1 MPTFSEADI
10 RAGASAQ
17 SYSRGVSYQ
26 RDGAVLA
33 LAQRD
38 NVITAE
44 VTGSDYDPYDV
55 EIHLDA
61 TGAIHS
67 AGCSC
72 PYEQGGYC
80 KHIVAVLLAVLEN
93 SEDIAVHPGVASLLA
108 GLGEAE
114 LRQLILNVAQDEPGF
129 ADAIE
134 RGVSLL
140 RKTGEGT
147 VAPTGSAPAPA
158 VDVAAV
164 RRDLRRSFRLATQRG
179 DGGHH
184 HGYYDYDEGEYIDA
198 DDILQPHLAAARAFL
213 AGGHPAAAAELL
225 AAAIDEWGEC
235 VTDLEEW
242 VYEASEDSIEQAASS
257 VDFLLA
263 ECLLSQPL
271 SPAERRGWE
280 ERLGAW
286 AEDAMQLAI
295 TELALETWWD
305 DPWLQAALQG
315 QIFEPVDATAA
326 DDLAEEIEDDSEEED
341 KEDLEDDEQN
351 DVQVLTPVW
360 LSILERAGRTQEYLN
375 LALAADETVPY
386 LLKLVAIGAV
396 EQAVAVALARP
407 LDAAASLNVAKALAQ
422 QQRRPE
428 ALAVAAHGLA
438 APSTYAT
445 GELAAWLAPLA
456 EHAGE
461 HELAL
466 RAARIAFL
474 NRLTLADYQVV
485 ARVAGPSWPAVKGE
499 LLAALKIAHS
509 YQAMDIY
516 LYEQMLPEAIALVD
530 NRSYYGDVAPVVAAT
545 GGDYPD
551 WAIRQC
557 KRHAEPI
564 MNGGKAAAY
573 ADAAAW
579 LRRAREIYAQHGRL
593 AEWDPYLEGLLAT
606 HGRKYKL
613 VPLLRVLE

>member
-1 MPTFSEADI
+1 MPNFSEADI

-17 SYSRGVSYQ
+17 SYSRGVSYH

-33 LAQRD
+33 VAQRD

-44 VTGSDYDPYDV
+44 VTGSDYEPYDV

-93 SEDIAVHPGVASLLA
+93 SEDIAVHPSVASLLA

-114 LRQLILNVAQDEPGF
+114 LRQLIVNVAQDEPGF

-134 RGVSLL
+134 REVNLL
-140 RKTGEGT
+140 RNTREGAVT
-147 VAPTGSAPAPA
+147 PAGGVPAPV
-158 VDVAAV
+158 VDLAAV
-164 RRDLRRSFRLATQRG
+164 RRDLRRSFRLATQ
-179 DGGHH
+179 GGGRDHH
-184 HGYYDYDEGEYIDA
+184 HDYYDYDEGGYIDA
-198 DDILQPHLAAARAFL
+198 DAMLQPHLTAARLFL

-225 AAAIDEWGEC
+225 AATIDEWGEC

-242 VYEASEDSIEQAASS
+242 VYEASEDSIDGAVTS

-280 ERLGAW
+280 ERLDAW
-286 AEDAMQLAI
+286 AEDAMELAI
-295 TELALETWWD
+295 TELALAAWWD

-315 QIFEPVDATAA
+315 QIFEPMDATAA
-326 DDLAEEIEDDSEEED
+326 NDLAEEIEEDAAEDFDEDFEEDEEDFEEDSEE
-341 KEDLEDDEQN
+341 DEQY
-351 DVQVLTPVW
+351 DVQTLTPVW
-360 LSILERAGRTQEYLN
+360 LSILEREGRTQEYLN
-375 LALAADETVPY
+375 LALAAGETVPY

-396 EQAVAVALARP
+396 EQAVAVALAGP
-407 LDAAASLNVAKALAQ
+407 LSAAASLSVAKALAE

-438 APSTYAT
+438 APSTHAT
-445 GELAAWLAPLA
+445 GGLAAWLAPLA
-456 EHAGE
+456 EQAGE
-461 HELAL
+461 RELAL

-474 NRLTLADYQVV
+474 NRLTLADYQVA
-485 ARVAGPSWPAVKGE
+485 ARVAGSSWPAVKGE

-516 LYEQMLPEAIALVD
+516 LYEQMLPEAMALVD
-530 NRSYYGDVAPVVAAT
+530 NRSYYGDLAPVVAAT
-545 GGDYPD
+545 GRDYPD

-557 KRHAEPI
+557 SFMPSRS
-564 MNGGKAAAY
+564 
-573 ADAAAW
+573 
-579 LRRAREIYAQHGRL
+579 
-593 AEWDPYLEGLLAT
+593 
-606 HGRKYKL
+606 
-613 VPLLRVLE
+613 

>member
-1 MPTFSEADI
+1 MPNFSEADI

-17 SYSRGVSYQ
+17 SYSRGVSYH

-38 NVITAE
+38 NVITAK

-55 EIHLDA
+55 EIHLGA

-72 PYEQGGYC
+72 PYELGGYC

-93 SEDIAVHPGVASLLA
+93 SEDIAVHPSVASLLA
-108 GLGEAE
+108 GLSEAE

-129 ADAIE
+129 ADAVE
-134 RGVSLL
+134 REISLL
-140 RKTGEGT
+140 RTTGDGAVT
-147 VAPTGSAPAPA
+147 PTGGAPAPV
-158 VDVAAV
+158 VDLAAV
-164 RRDLRRSFRLATQRG
+164 RRDLRRSFRLATQGGDRG
-179 DGGHH
+179 YRHD
-184 HGYYDYDEGEYIDA
+184 YYGYDEGGYIDA
-198 DDILQPHLAAARAFL
+198 DAMLQPHLAAARAFL

-225 AAAIDEWGEC
+225 AAIVDELGEC
-235 VTDLEEW
+235 VTALEEW
-242 VYEASEDSIEQAASS
+242 VYDASEESIGQAAESL
-257 VDFLLA
+257 DFLLA

-280 ERLGAW
+280 KRLDAW
-286 AEDAMQLAI
+286 AEDAMELTI
-295 TELALETWWD
+295 TELALATWWD

-315 QIFEPVDATAA
+315 QLAGPVSETAA
-326 DDLAEEIEDDSEEED
+326 DDLAEEIEEDSEE
-341 KEDLEDDEQN
+341 DDEEY

-375 LALAADETVPY
+375 LALAAGETVRY
-386 LLKLVAIGAV
+386 LLKLVASGAV
-396 EQAVAVALARP
+396 EQAVAAALARP
-407 LDAAASLNVAKALAQ
+407 LSAAASLSVAKALAQ

-438 APSTYAT
+438 AASTHST

-456 EHAGE
+456 EQAGE
-461 HELAL
+461 REMAL

-474 NRLTLADYQVV
+474 NRLTLADYQV
-485 ARVAGPSWPAVKGE
+485 AQRLAGPSWPAVKGE

-509 YQAMDIY
+509 YETMDIY
-516 LYEQMLPEAIALVD
+516 LYEQMLPEAMALVD
-530 NRSYYGDVAPVVAAT
+530 NRAYYGDLAPVVAAT
-545 GGDYPD
+545 GKDYPD

-564 MNGGKAAAY
+564 MNGGKSAAY
-573 ADAAAW
+573 DDAAAW

-593 AEWDPYLEGLLAT
+593 AEWEPYLEGLLAT

-613 VPLLRVLE
+613 VPLLQALE

>member
-1 MPTFSEADI
+1 MPNFIEADI
-10 RAGASAQ
+10 RARASAQ

-44 VTGSDYDPYDV
+44 VSGSDYAPYDV

-80 KHIVAVLLAVLEN
+80 KHIVAVLLAVLKN
-93 SEDIAVHPGVASLLA
+93 SDDIAVHPSVASLLA

-114 LRQLILNVAQDEPGF
+114 LRQIVLTVAQAEPGF

-134 RGVSLL
+134 REVNLL
-140 RKTGEGT
+140 RRTRAEAVTPAGG
-147 VAPTGSAPAPA
+147 APA
-158 VDVAAV
+158 VDAAAA
-164 RRDLRRSFRLATQRG
+164 RRDLRRSFRLATQGGDRG
-179 DGGHH
+179 HR
-184 HGYYDYDEGEYIDA
+184 HGYYDYDEGGYIDA
-198 DDILQPHLAAARAFL
+198 DAILQPHLAAARAFL

-225 AAAIDEWGEC
+225 AAIVDEWGEC

-242 VYEASEDSIEQAASS
+242 VYDASEESIGQAAESL
-257 VDFLLA
+257 DFLLA

-280 ERLGAW
+280 KRLDAW
-286 AEDAMQLAI
+286 AEGAMRLAI

-315 QIFEPVDATAA
+315 QIAGPVSETAA
-326 DDLAEEIEDDSEEED
+326 DDLAEEIEEDSEEDDE
-341 KEDLEDDEQN
+341 EDDEQY

-360 LSILERAGRTQEYLN
+360 LSILERAGRTHEFLN
-375 LALAADETVPY
+375 LALAAGEIVPY
-386 LLKLVAIGAV
+386 LLKLIAIGAV
-396 EQAVAVALARP
+396 EQAVAAALARP
-407 LDAAASLNVAKALAQ
+407 LNAAASLSVAKALAE

-438 APSTYAT
+438 APTFHAT

-456 EHAGE
+456 EQAGE
-461 HELAL
+461 RELAL

-485 ARVAGPSWPAVKGE
+485 ERMAGSSWPAVKGE
-499 LLAALKIAHS
+499 LLAALKTARS
-509 YQAMDIY
+509 SQVMNIY
-516 LYEQMLPEAIALVD
+516 LYEQMLPEAMALVD
-530 NRSYYGDVAPVVAAT
+530 NRSYYGDLAPVVAAT
-545 GGDYPD
+545 GKDYPD

-564 MNGGKAAAY
+564 MNEGKSVAY

-579 LRRAREIYAQHGRL
+579 LGRAREIYAQHGRL
-593 AEWDPYLEGLLAT
+593 AEWEPYLEGLLAT

-613 VPLLRVLE
+613 VPLLRALE

>member
-1 MPTFSEADI
+1 MPNFSEADI

-17 SYSRGVSYQ
+17 SYSRGMSYH

-72 PYEQGGYC
+72 PYELGGYC

-93 SEDIAVHPGVASLLA
+93 SEDIAVHPSVASLLA
-108 GLGEAE
+108 GLSEAE

-129 ADAIE
+129 ADAVE
-134 RGVSLL
+134 REISLL
-140 RKTGEGT
+140 RTTGDGAVT
-147 VAPTGSAPAPA
+147 PTGGAPA
-158 VDVAAV
+158 VDLAAV
-164 RRDLRRSFRLATQRG
+164 RRDLRRSFRLATQGGDRG
-179 DGGHH
+179 HRHDYYGYDDGG
-184 HGYYDYDEGEYIDA
+184 YIDA
-198 DDILQPHLAAARAFL
+198 DAMLQPHLAAARAFL

-225 AAAIDEWGEC
+225 AAIVDELGEC
-235 VTDLEEW
+235 VTALEEW
-242 VYEASEDSIEQAASS
+242 VYDASEESIGQAAESL
-257 VDFLLA
+257 DFLLA

-280 ERLGAW
+280 KRLDAW
-286 AEDAMQLAI
+286 AEDAMELTI
-295 TELALETWWD
+295 TELALATWWD

-315 QIFEPVDATAA
+315 QLAGPVSETAA
-326 DDLAEEIEDDSEEED
+326 DDLAEEIEEDSEE
-341 KEDLEDDEQN
+341 DDEEY

-375 LALAADETVPY
+375 LALAAGETVRY
-386 LLKLVAIGAV
+386 LLKLVASGAV
-396 EQAVAVALARP
+396 EQAVAAALARP
-407 LDAAASLNVAKALAQ
+407 LSAAASLSVAKALAQ

-438 APSTYAT
+438 AASTHST

-456 EHAGE
+456 EQAGE
-461 HELAL
+461 REVAL

-474 NRLTLADYQVV
+474 NRLTLADYQV
-485 ARVAGPSWPAVKGE
+485 AQRLAGPSWPAVKGE

-509 YQAMDIY
+509 YETMNIY
-516 LYEQMLPEAIALVD
+516 LYEQMLTEAMALVD
-530 NRSYYGDVAPVVAAT
+530 NRSYYGDLAPVVAAT
-545 GGDYPD
+545 GKDYPD

-564 MNGGKAAAY
+564 MNGGKSAAY
-573 ADAAAW
+573 DDAAAW
-579 LRRAREIYAQHGRL
+579 LRRAREVYAQHGRL
-593 AEWDPYLEGLLAT
+593 AEWEPYLEGLLAT

-613 VPLLRVLE
+613 VPLLQALE

>member
-1 MPTFSEADI
+1 MPNFSEADI

-33 LAQRD
+33 VAQRD

-93 SEDIAVHPGVASLLA
+93 SEDIAVHPSVASLLA

-114 LRQLILNVAQDEPGF
+114 LRQLIVNVAQDEPGF

-134 RGVSLL
+134 REVNLL
-140 RKTGEGT
+140 RKTREGAVT
-147 VAPTGSAPAPA
+147 PAGSAPAPV
-158 VDVAAV
+158 VDLAAV
-164 RRDLRRSFRLATQRG
+164 RRDLRRSFRLATQ
-179 DGGHH
+179 GGGRDHH
-184 HGYYDYDEGEYIDA
+184 HDYYDYDEGGYIDA
-198 DDILQPHLAAARAFL
+198 DAMLQPHLTAARLFL

-242 VYEASEDSIEQAASS
+242 VYEASEDSIDGAVTS

-280 ERLGAW
+280 ERLDAW
-286 AEDAMQLAI
+286 AEDAMELAI
-295 TELALETWWD
+295 TELALAAWWD

-315 QIFEPVDATAA
+315 QIFEPMDATAA
-326 DDLAEEIEDDSEEED
+326 NDLAEEIEEDAAEDFDEDFEDDFEEDSEE
-341 KEDLEDDEQN
+341 DEQY
-351 DVQVLTPVW
+351 DVQTLTPVW
-360 LSILERAGRTQEYLN
+360 LSILEREGRTQEYLN
-375 LALAADETVPY
+375 LALAAGETVPY

-396 EQAVAVALARP
+396 EQAVAVALAGP
-407 LDAAASLNVAKALAQ
+407 LSAAASLSVAKALAE

-438 APSTYAT
+438 APSTHAT
-445 GELAAWLAPLA
+445 GGLAAWLAPLA
-456 EHAGE
+456 EQCG
-461 HELAL
+461 
-466 RAARIAFL
+466 RARTGAPRCPHRLSQPPHPGRLSGCGARG
-474 NRLTLADYQVV
+474 RL
-485 ARVAGPSWPAVKGE
+485 
-499 LLAALKIAHS
+499 LLARCQGRTAGRAEDRKQLSGHGH
-509 YQAMDIY
+509 
-516 LYEQMLPEAIALVD
+516 LPL
-530 NRSYYGDVAPVVAAT
+530 R
-545 GGDYPD
+545 
-551 WAIRQC
+551 
-557 KRHAEPI
+557 
-564 MNGGKAAAY
+564 
-573 ADAAAW
+573 ADAAGSNGARRQPLLLW
-579 LRRAREIYAQHGRL
+579 RSGAGGGGNEQGLSRLGDPAVQASRRADHERGEGSGLCRCCRL
-593 AEWDPYLEGLLAT
+593 AAPGA
-606 HGRKYKL
+606 GN
-613 VPLLRVLE
+613 LRTAWTPG